1 MYAVEYFEVECPEPL
16 GGEYY
21 KQIANDVLLDHNLL
35 RVVHKLHIYVD
46 PGVPIFVAVGVLH
59 KITTLVRVRDF
70 AAVNPLA
77 GKITLALASETYL
90 APMLRIF
97 LERFGQDHV
106 EQSDRFTVILRDVT
120 VDPREVEDIV
130 VADPSESVYKDL
142 IYALK
147 CIAPEGFRIRRERYS
162 KEQGKFS
169 FVASEDTLAADV
181 DALVMTKFAKMGEEM
196 P

>member
-1 MYAVEYFEVECPEPL
+1 MQSVEYFEVECPEPL

-21 KQIANDVLLDHNLL
+21 KQIANDVLLDHNLI

-46 PGVPIFVAVGVLH
+46 PGIPVFVAVGVLH

-77 GKITLALASETYL
+77 GKITLVLANETYL
-90 APMLRIF
+90 APMLKIF
-97 LERFGQDHV
+97 LQRFGQDHV
-106 EQSDRFTVILRDVT
+106 EQADRFTVILQ
-120 VDPREVEDIV
+120 DISTDAKEIEEII

-142 IYALK
+142 IYALR
-147 CIAPEGFRIRRERYS
+147 CIAPEGFRVRREYYKKSR
-162 KEQGKFS
+162 FW

-181 DALVMTKFAKMGEEM
+181 DALVQSKFEKMGEAM